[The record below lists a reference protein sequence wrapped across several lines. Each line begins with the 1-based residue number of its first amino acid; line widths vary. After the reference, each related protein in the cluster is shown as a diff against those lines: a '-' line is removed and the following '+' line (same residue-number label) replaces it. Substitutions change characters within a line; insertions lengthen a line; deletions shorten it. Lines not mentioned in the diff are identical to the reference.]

1 MLFMKTT
8 HLFLFSIFSTFG
20 ISSLF
25 AEEMV
30 YGSDV
35 KKKPNLLYIF
45 PDQYRLFALGIW
57 SQPEY
62 KNAISTVGD
71 PVHTPNLDKLAKQGA
86 LFTNMCSTQP
96 VSSPHRAMLMS
107 GMFPEKNGI
116 KKNCTIDNTEELHHD
131 IVCFTDV
138 LAKEGYE
145 TAYVGKTHWHR
156 TQALFDKQGNYKG
169 TTSSPGG
176 SYQNK
181 FDTYIPEGKSRHSN
195 KFWYQH
201 LNHNSHYNAIAYSNI
216 PELVDGKK
224 DGESYRPKRFTSTVE
239 ADVIIKYLKNK
250 NNERN
255 SSKPFSI
262 IWSINPP
269 HPPYNR
275 LTDCDSVIYNKYYR
289 DLSFDQLLLR
299 DNVLKSNDVQKQE
312 KLKLCA
318 QVYYSLIKSVDDE
331 IGRVLKALEETGE
344 ADNTIIVFTSDHGE
358 MMGSHGRMSK
368 SVFYDE
374 SMLVPFIIKY
384 PGKIKPHIEDLMMG
398 STDIMPTMLG
408 LMGMGD
414 KIPETV
420 MGNDYSDGLL
430 TGEYKKHPKPESA
443 LYLSRNKKGVRTY
456 KYTYVVKEDNTYELY
471 DNINDPYQKKKIGL
485 DKISLEERLFLKKSL
500 GDWLIKSCDEWSV
513 SKRCKDYI
521 TY

>member
-1 MLFMKTT
+1 MKTT
-8 HLFLFSIFSTFG
+8 HLFLFSVFSTFG

-30 YGSDV
+30 SGSDI

-250 NNERN
+250 NNERD

-275 LTDCDSVIYNKYYR
+275 LTDCDSTVYNKYYR

-299 DNVLKSNDVQKQE
+299 DNVVKSNNIQKQE

-331 IGRVLKALEETGE
+331 IGRVLKTLEETGE

-384 PGKIKPHIEDLMMG
+384 PGKIKPHVEDLMMG

-430 TGEYKKHPKPESA
+430 TGEYKKHSKPESA

-471 DNINDPYQKKKIGL
+471 DNVNDPYQKKKISL

-500 GDWLIKSCDEWSV
+500 GDWLIKSCDEWAA
-513 SKRCKDYI
+513 SKKCKDYI

>member
-1 MLFMKTT
+1 MKTK
-8 HLFLFSIFSTFG
+8 HLFLFSMFSTLG
-20 ISSLF
+20 IPSLP
-25 AEEMV
+25 AKEMPQEPAP
-30 YGSDV
+30 D
-35 KKKPNLLYIF
+35 KRPNLLYIF

-57 SQPEY
+57 SDPAY
-62 KNAISTVGD
+62 KDAISTVGD
-71 PVHTPNLDKLAKQGA
+71 PVHTPNLDRLAKQGA
-86 LFTNMCSTQP
+86 LFTNVCSTQP
-96 VSSPHRAMLMS
+96 VSSPHRAMLLS

-138 LAKEGYE
+138 LAQEGYE
-145 TAYVGKTHWHR
+145 TAYIGKTHWHR
-156 TQALFDKQGNYKG
+156 NQAFFDKSGNYKG
-169 TTSSPGG
+169 TTASPGG
-176 SYQNK
+176 AYQNK
-181 FDTYIPEGKSRHSN
+181 FDTYIPEGKSRHGN

-201 LNHNSHYNAIAYSNI
+201 LNNNSHYNALAYSNR
-216 PELVDGKK
+216 PELIGGKS
-224 DGESYRPKRFTSTVE
+224 DGEVYRPKRFTSTVE
-239 ADVIIKYLKNK
+239 ADVIIKYLRNK
-250 NNERN
+250 NNERDPN
-255 SSKPFSI
+255 KPFSI

-275 LTDCDSVIYNKYYR
+275 LTDCDSTIYNKYYR

-299 DNVLKSNDVQKQE
+299 DNVLKSKNIKKQA

-331 IGRVLKALEETGE
+331 IGRVLKALDETGE

-374 SMLVPFIIKY
+374 SMLVPFIIRY
-384 PGKIKPHIEDLMMG
+384 PGKIKPHVEDLMMG

-430 TGEYKKHPKPESA
+430 TGKYKKHPKPESA
-443 LYLSRNKKGVRTY
+443 LYLSKNKKGVRTY

-471 DNINDPYQKKKIGL
+471 DNVNDPYQKKKISL
-485 DKISLEERLFLKKSL
+485 DDISSQERSFLKKAL
-500 GDWLIKSCDEWSV
+500 GEWLTKSCDEWADV
-513 SKRCKDYI
+513 KKCEGYI
-521 TY
+521 IYQ

>member
-1 MLFMKTT
+1 MKTK
-8 HLFLFSIFSTFG
+8 HLFLFSMISTLG
-20 ISSLF
+20 MPSLP
-25 AEEMV
+25 AKEMLPEPAV
-30 YGSDV
+30 D
-35 KKKPNLLYIF
+35 KRPNLLYIF

-57 SQPEY
+57 SDPAY
-62 KNAISTVGD
+62 KEAISTVGD
-71 PVHTPNLDKLAKQGA
+71 PVHTPNLDRLAKQGA
-86 LFTNMCSTQP
+86 LFTNVCSTQP
-96 VSSPHRAMLMS
+96 VSSPHRAMLLS

-138 LAKEGYE
+138 LAQEGYE

-156 TQALFDKQGNYKG
+156 TQALFDKTGNYKG
-169 TTSSPGG
+169 TTESPGG
-176 SYQNK
+176 AYQNK
-181 FDTYIPEGKSRHSN
+181 FDTYIPEGKSRHGN

-201 LNHNSHYNAIAYSNI
+201 LNNNSHYNAIAYSNR
-216 PELVDGKK
+216 PELIGGKS
-224 DGESYRPKRFTSTVE
+224 DGEAYRPKRFTSTVE
-239 ADVIIKYLKNK
+239 ADVVIKYLKNQ

-255 SSKPFSI
+255 PNKPFSI

-275 LTDCDSVIYNKYYR
+275 LTDCDSAVYNKYYR
-289 DLSFDQLLLR
+289 NLSFDELLLR
-299 DNVLKSNDVQKQE
+299 DNVVKSKNLQKQE

-374 SMLVPFIIKY
+374 SMLVPFIIRY
-384 PGKIKPHIEDLMMG
+384 PGKIKPHVEDLMMG

-443 LYLSRNKKGVRTY
+443 LYLSKNKKGVRTY

-471 DNINDPYQKKKIGL
+471 DNVNDPYQKKKISL
-485 DKISLEERLFLKKSL
+485 DDISSQERSFLKKAL
-500 GDWLIKSCDEWSV
+500 GEWLTKSCDEWANV
-513 SKRCKDYI
+513 KKCEGYI
-521 TY
+521 TYQ

>member
-1 MLFMKTT
+1 MKTT
-8 HLFLFSIFSTFG
+8 HLFLFSVFSTFG

-30 YGSDV
+30 SGSDI

-250 NNERN
+250 NNERD

-275 LTDCDSVIYNKYYR
+275 LTDCDSTVYNKYYR

-299 DNVLKSNDVQKQE
+299 DNVVKSNNIQKQE
-312 KLKLCA
+312 KLKLCV

-331 IGRVLKALEETGE
+331 IGRVLKTLEETGE

-384 PGKIKPHIEDLMMG
+384 PGKIKPHVENLMMG

-430 TGEYKKHPKPESA
+430 TGEYKKHQKPESA
-443 LYLSRNKKGVRTY
+443 LYLSRNKKGIRTY

-471 DNINDPYQKKKIGL
+471 DNVNDPYQKKKISL

-500 GDWLIKSCDEWSV
+500 GNWLIKSCDEWAA
-513 SKRCKDYI
+513 SKKCKDYI